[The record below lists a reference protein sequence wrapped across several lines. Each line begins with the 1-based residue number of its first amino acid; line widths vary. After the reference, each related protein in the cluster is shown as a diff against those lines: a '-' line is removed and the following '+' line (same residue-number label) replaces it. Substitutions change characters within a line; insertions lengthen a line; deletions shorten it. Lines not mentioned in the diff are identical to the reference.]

1 VSGDSCQLCDS
12 QLDEFGQCMTCD
24 TYGTPADQ
32 RAEKTEH
39 VLTLVATERAKQ
51 DAKWGP
57 QNHNPLFW
65 LAILGEE
72 FGEVSKEVVEA
83 EAKVQA
89 ITRLQDAE
97 WTPHTTDKIDDLDRQ
112 RDEHLTALREELIQ
126 TAAVCVAMLESLE
139 RNQGVTL

>member
-1 VSGDSCQLCDS
+1 MSGDTCRECGA
-12 QLDEFGQCMTCD
+12 QLDDFGQCMTCD

-32 RAEKTEH
+32 RADKTDQ
-39 VLTLVATERAKQ
+39 VLTLILNERVKQ
-51 DAKWGP
+51 DAKWSQ
-57 QNHNPLFW
+57 QNHRPLFW

-83 EAKVQA
+83 EAAFQKAEALNA
-89 ITRLQDAE
+89 IEGQMERVEALDFQ
-97 WTPHTTDKIDDLDRQ
+97 HT
-112 RDEHLTALREELIQ
+112 EHLLNLKAELIQ